1 MKRARILKPDKGVL
15 LEFDLPSNLSDVPL
29 SRFIDF
35 LVDSRLLSNSD
46 EGAAIVAMTKAV
58 SSFYAID
65 FTVLTKAAAGV
76 GANTDSYEG
85 SVRQLYAYAVKMISE
100 FKPTT
105 ASSAGQFFTYKGE
118 QYFIPAIVEQAIKGE
133 YILPDLSV
141 GEVIEVAEMARFRE
155 QTMMARADPNGSLKV
170 KFDKMVSERIGKVK
184 QTDAELKAIEA
195 TGSEMYREKVET
207 DGDPDGSLMFTYY
220 LKMLAAL
227 TRKEGE
233 SLPFED
239 STREHWL
246 QSRAAH
252 FQGIDAAT
260 ALNVDFFL
268 TSTLASSRNALRVGG
283 FLRNLSFAVVV
294 EMLLRSAKHMNVH
307 PRTANKYS
315 KRSAGGK

>member
-1 MKRARILKPDKGVL
+1 MKIARILKPDKSPL
-15 LEFDLPSNLSDVPL
+15 LEFDLPSSLNDVPL

-35 LVDSRLLSNSD
+35 LVDSRLLSNSN

-65 FTVLTKAAAGV
+65 FTVLIKAAAGV

-105 ASSAGQFFTYKGE
+105 ANSAGQFFTYKGE
-118 QYFIPAIVEQAIKGE
+118 AYFIPAIVEQAIKGE

-170 KFDKMVSERIGKVK
+170 KFDKMVSEKIGKAK

-220 LKMLAAL
+220 LKLLAAL
-227 TRKEGE
+227 TRRKDET
-233 SLPFED
+233 LPVED

-246 QSRAAH
+246 QTRATH
-252 FQGIDAAT
+252 FQQIDAAT
-260 ALNVDFFL
+260 VLNVDFFL
-268 TSTLASSRNALRVGG
+268 TNTLQSSKNGLRVGG
-283 FLRNLSFAVVV
+283 FLRSLSFAVVV
-294 EMLLRSAKHMNVH
+294 EMLLRSGRHLSEQR
-307 PRTANKYS
+307 RTAKKS
-315 KRSAGGK
+315 LKKSAGGK